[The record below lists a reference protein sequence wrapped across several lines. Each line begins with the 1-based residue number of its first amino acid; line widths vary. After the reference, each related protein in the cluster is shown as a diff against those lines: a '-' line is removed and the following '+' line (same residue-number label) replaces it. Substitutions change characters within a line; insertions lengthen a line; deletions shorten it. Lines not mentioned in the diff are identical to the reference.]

1 MTTGDGH
8 SPWQEAISVLAIPF
22 VNKPCFQ
29 KTENDIGKW
38 WNMRL
43 QEAMLEAGREEKRL
57 AVESN
62 DFHRGVPAT
71 TVIVDGG
78 WSKHSHKHSY
88 KEWAS

>member
-1 MTTGDGH
+1 
-8 SPWQEAISVLAIPF
+8 
-22 VNKPCFQ
+22 
-29 KTENDIGKW
+29 
-38 WNMRL
+38 MRL